1 MQAQDPEADR
11 PTLGPSDQSNPESLT
26 LDPTGAATVPTR
38 EIDSIGPYRLL
49 RKLGEGGMGQVW
61 LAEQTSPVKRQV
73 ALKVIL
79 GGRFSKDALE
89 RFHLERQALAI
100 MDHPAIAKVFDAGA
114 TADGQPYFVME
125 YVAGE
130 PITDYC
136 DRKRLTITQRL
147 ELFVK
152 VCEAVQ
158 HAHQK
163 AIMHRDLKPSNILV
177 VETDDRPTPRI
188 IDFGIAKSVS
198 QESSEGP
205 MLTGIG
211 RMVGTPGYISPEQAD
226 PAVLDV
232 DTRTDVYSLG
242 VVLYELLSGYLPF
255 DPKHWQGKNF
265 WDALRELKEED
276 PPRPSTKVASDTRGS
291 TPAAGNRQ
299 TQAPQLVSMLRGD
312 LDWITAK
319 ALEKDRERRYGT
331 PSELAAD
338 IRRFLAHEPI
348 VARPPSRAY
357 RIRKYVQR
365 HKVSVAAGVGLAGLV
380 VAFALIQSIDLRR
393 ATRERDRA
401 DRVTQFMVGLF
412 KVPNPSLARGNTVT
426 AREILDKGANDISV
440 GLTGEPEV
448 QADLMRAM
456 AESYDGLGLYPHAR
470 DLMQRAYDIQRRA
483 LGPRDRKTLQSM
495 SLLGSTMLSS
505 GQNTE
510 ATKWLQDTLAIQQ
523 KVLGPE
529 DHDTLTTR
537 RYLCDALY
545 AESSLQ
551 EAERFARETLAL
563 QRRLL
568 GPENPETL
576 QTMSRLADTLDLQAH
591 CPEAEKL
598 TREVLET
605 ERRTLGAEDPATLE
619 GMDALAKVLIDE
631 GKYPD
636 AEALLNRALPLDRR
650 ILGSE
655 HAHTLDALGNFAYVN
670 LKEGK
675 YSGAE
680 RLYRELVDTETRLNG
695 PENVVNVA
703 DMEELAITDAH
714 EGRYADASKLFQQA
728 IGIAEQNKE
737 PSTVNIGWYNFAC
750 AAAIAG
756 QHEDAFR
763 YLREAIDH
771 GFLYPDAIGADR
783 DLMSLRSD
791 PRFAALVEE
800 ARTGA
805 ATMQQK

>member
-1 MQAQDPEADR
+1 MEDPEAYR
-11 PTLGPSDQSNPESLT
+11 PTRGPSDPSTPSSPT
-26 LDPTGAATVPTR
+26 LDCAGTAAVPSR

-49 RKLGEGGMGQVW
+49 RKLGAGGMGEVW

-79 GGRFSKDALE
+79 GGRFGQDALE

-100 MDHPAIAKVFDAGA
+100 MEHPSIAKVFDAGA

-125 YVAGE
+125 YVSGE
-130 PITDYC
+130 AITDYC
-136 DRKRLTITQRL
+136 DRKRLTIAQRL

-152 VCEAVQ
+152 VCEGVQ

-177 VETDDRPTPRI
+177 VETDGRPTPRI

-198 QESSEGP
+198 QESPDER
-205 MLTGIG
+205 MLTGFG

-242 VVLYELLSGYLPF
+242 VVLYELLSGSLPF
-255 DPKHWQGKNF
+255 DPKHWQGKDF
-265 WDALRELKEED
+265 WDALQQLKEED
-276 PPRPSTKVASDTRGS
+276 PPRPSTKVASDTQRS

-299 TQAPQLVSMLRGD
+299 TEVPHLASMLRGD

-338 IRRFLAHEPI
+338 IRRFLAQEPI
-348 VARPPSRAY
+348 VARPPSRTY
-357 RIRKYVQR
+357 RIRKYAQR
-365 HKVSVAAGVGLAGLV
+365 HKVGVTASVGLAGLL
-380 VAFALIQSIDLRR
+380 VAFALLQGVDLHRV
-393 ATRERDRA
+393 TLERDRA
-401 DRVTQFMVGLF
+401 DRITQFMVGLF
-412 KVPNPSLARGNTVT
+412 KVASPSQARGNTVT
-426 AREILDKGANDISV
+426 AREILDRGAKDISTS
-440 GLTGEPEV
+440 LTNEPQV

-456 AESYDGLGLYPHAR
+456 AESYDGLGLYPRAR
-470 DLMQRAYDIQRRA
+470 DLMQNAYDVQRRA
-483 LGPRDRKTLQSM
+483 LGPHDRKTLESM

-505 GQNTE
+505 GQNAE
-510 ATKWLQDTLAIQQ
+510 ALKWLQRTLAIQQ

-529 DHDTLTTR
+529 DPDTLRTR

-545 AESSLQ
+545 AESNFQ
-551 EAERFARETLAL
+551 DAERFTRETLAL
-563 QRRLL
+563 QRRVL

-576 QTMSRLADTLDLQAH
+576 HTMSRLADTLDLQAH
-591 CPEAEKL
+591 YPEAEKL
-598 TREVLET
+598 KREVLET
-605 ERRTLGAEDPATLE
+605 ERRTLGAEDPSTLE
-619 GMDALAKVLIDE
+619 SMDALAKLLVDE

-636 AEALLNRALPLDRR
+636 AAALLSQALTLDRR

-655 HAHTLDALGNFAYVN
+655 HAYTLEALGDFAYVD

-675 YSGAE
+675 YPEAE
-680 RLYRELVDTETRLNG
+680 RLYRELVDTDTRING
-695 PENVVNVA
+695 PENIVNVA
-703 DMEELAITDAH
+703 DMEELAIAYTR
-714 EGRYADASKLFQQA
+714 EGRYADASQLFHEA
-728 IGIAEQNKE
+728 IGIAEKNKE
-737 PSTVNIGWYNFAC
+737 PSAVNIGWYNFAC

-756 QHEDAFR
+756 HRDEAFA
-763 YLREAIDH
+763 YLHEAINH
-771 GFLYPDAIGADR
+771 GFVYADAIGGDR
-783 DLMSLRSD
+783 DLTSLHSD
-791 PRFAALVEE
+791 PRFAAIVEE
-800 ARTGA
+800 AQTRA
-805 ATMQQK
+805 AALQQK